1 MQLGRLGVWAS
12 MDGMTAAAAADFARR
27 VEGWG
32 YGALWVPESR
42 GRNVLVISSWLLAN
56 TKTLT
61 VATGIANIY
70 ARDPQATASGQLAL
84 AEQSGGRFLLGLGVS
99 HVPLVEGLR
108 GHMYGK
114 PVETM
119 RDYVEAMRRAS
130 YAAPRPAEAPKTV
143 IAALGP
149 GMLALAGSHT
159 DGAHPYLVTPAHTRE
174 ARRILGPD
182 KLLCPEQTVLAETDP
197 ARARR
202 IGRAWL
208 GRYLEMANY
217 RNNLLRLGFADAG
230 LRRRRVRS
238 PGRRDDRL
246 GRRGGIR
253 RRIDEHW
260 AAGADHV
267 CIQALN
273 PDEATP
279 APARRAAARRPRAE
293 RGGPLTPARARALP
307 GSARAGPLE
316 ARRHGFVAAP
326 PRECERRLARRS
338 ASSRSPPPRSAI
350 SA

>member
-1 MQLGRLGVWAS
+1 MGLGRLGVWAS
-12 MDGMTAAAAADFARR
+12 MDGMTAAAAADFAKRL
-27 VEGWG
+27 EGWG

-84 AEQSGGRFLLGLGVS
+84 AEQSGGRFLIGLGVS

-108 GHMYGK
+108 GHTYGK

-130 YAAPRPAEAPKTV
+130 YAAPRPAETPKTV

-208 GRYLEMANY
+208 GRYLEMTNY
-217 RNNLLRLGFADAG
+217 RNNLLRLGFVTPDFAGGGSDPLVDAMIAWG
-230 LRRRRVRS
+230 
-238 PGRRDDRL
+238 DAAA
-246 GRRGGIR
+246 IR
-253 RRIDEHW
+253 RRIDEHR

-267 CIQALN
+267 CIQTLHPN
-273 PDEATP
+273 EATP
-279 APARRAAARRPRAE
+279 GLPDERLLAALAP
-293 RGGPLTPARARALP
+293 TSQP
-307 GSARAGPLE
+307 G
-316 ARRHGFVAAP
+316 H
-326 PRECERRLARRS
+326 
-338 ASSRSPPPRSAI
+338 
-350 SA
+350 

>member
-1 MQLGRLGVWAS
+1 
-12 MDGMTAAAAADFARR
+12 MDGMTAAAAADFAKRL
-27 VEGWG
+27 EGWG

-108 GHMYGK
+108 GHTYGK

-130 YAAPRPAEAPKTV
+130 YAAPRPAETPKTV

-208 GRYLEMANY
+208 GRYLEMTNY
-217 RNNLLRLGFADAG
+217 RNNLLRLGFVTPDFAGGGSDHLVDAMIAWG
-230 LRRRRVRS
+230 
-238 PGRRDDRL
+238 DAAA
-246 GRRGGIR
+246 IR

-267 CIQALN
+267 CIQTLN
-273 PDEATP
+273 PNEATP
-279 APARRAAARRPRAE
+279 GLPDERLLAALAP
-293 RGGPLTPARARALP
+293 TSQP
-307 GSARAGPLE
+307 G
-316 ARRHGFVAAP
+316 H
-326 PRECERRLARRS
+326 
-338 ASSRSPPPRSAI
+338 
-350 SA
+350 

>member
-1 MQLGRLGVWAS
+1 MQLGKLGVWQS
-12 MDGMTAAAAADFARR
+12 TDSMTAPAAAQFAQR
-27 VEGWG
+27 VEDWG

-42 GRNVLVISSWLLAN
+42 GRNVLVISSWLLAS

-70 ARDPQATASGQLAL
+70 ARDPQSTASGQLAL

-108 GHMYGK
+108 GHRYGK

-119 RDYVEAMRRAS
+119 RDYVDAMRRAS
-130 YAAPRPAEAPKTV
+130 YAAPRPPEAPKTV

-159 DGAHPYLVTPAHTRE
+159 DGAHPYLVSAVHTKE
-174 ARRILGPD
+174 ARHLLGPD

-197 ARARR
+197 VRARR

-208 GRYLEMANY
+208 GRYLEMTNY
-217 RNNLLRLGFADAG
+217 RNNLLRLGFGTPDFAG
-230 LRRRRVRS
+230 GGS
-238 PGRRDDRL
+238 DRL
-246 GRRGGIR
+246 VDAMIAWGDAAVIRG
-253 RRIDEHW
+253 RIDEHW

-279 APARRAAARRPRAE
+279 ALPDERLLAALAPTAQ
-293 RGGPLTPARARALP
+293 P
-307 GSARAGPLE
+307 G
-316 ARRHGFVAAP
+316 H
-326 PRECERRLARRS
+326 
-338 ASSRSPPPRSAI
+338 
-350 SA
+350 

>member
-1 MQLGRLGVWAS
+1 MQLGRLGVWSS
-12 MDGMTAAAAADFARR
+12 MDGMTAAAAADFAKRL
-27 VEGWG
+27 EGCG

-70 ARDPQATASGQLAL
+70 ARDPQSTASGQLAL

-108 GHMYGK
+108 GHRYGK

-130 YAAPRPAEAPKTV
+130 YAAPRPAETPKTV

-159 DGAHPYLVTPAHTRE
+159 DGAHPYLVSPAHTKE
-174 ARRILGPD
+174 ARHLLGPD

-208 GRYLEMANY
+208 GRYLEMTNY
-217 RNNLLRLGFADAG
+217 RNNLLRLGFGTPDFAG
-230 LRRRRVRS
+230 GGS
-238 PGRRDDRL
+238 DRL
-246 GRRGGIR
+246 VDEMIAWGDAAGIR

-279 APARRAAARRPRAE
+279 ALPDERLLAALAPK
-293 RGGPLTPARARALP
+293 GQP
-307 GSARAGPLE
+307 G
-316 ARRHGFVAAP
+316 H
-326 PRECERRLARRS
+326 
-338 ASSRSPPPRSAI
+338 
-350 SA
+350 

>member
-12 MDGMTAAAAADFARR
+12 MDGITAAAAASFAQR

-32 YGALWVPESR
+32 YGALWLPESR
-42 GRNVLVISSWLLAN
+42 GRNVLVLASWLLAS
-56 TKTLT
+56 TKTLII
-61 VATGIANIY
+61 ATGIANIY

-108 GHMYGK
+108 GHTYGK

-130 YAAPRPAEAPKTV
+130 YTAPRPAEPPRTL

-149 GMLALAGSHT
+149 NMLALSASHT
-159 DGAHPYLVTPAHTRE
+159 DGAHPYLVSPSHTLE
-174 ARRILGPD
+174 ARRILGPG

-208 GRYLEMANY
+208 GRYLEMVNY
-217 RNNLLRLGFADAG
+217 RNNLLRLGFTTSDFANGGSDRLVDQVIAWGDAATI
-230 LRRRRVRS
+230 RRRVE
-238 PGRRDDRL
+238 
-246 GRRGGIR
+246 
-253 RRIDEHW
+253 EHW
-260 AAGADHV
+260 VAGADHV

-273 PDEATP
+273 PNEATP
-279 APARRAAARRPRAE
+279 ALPDERLLAA
-293 RGGPLTPARARALP
+293 L
-307 GSARAGPLE
+307 
-316 ARRHGFVAAP
+316 AP
-326 PRECERRLARRS
+326 TSQP
-338 ASSRSPPPRSAI
+338 SR
-350 SA
+350 

>member
-1 MQLGRLGVWAS
+1 
-12 MDGMTAAAAADFARR
+12 
-27 VEGWG
+27 
-32 YGALWVPESR
+32 VPESR
-42 GRNVLVISSWLLAN
+42 GRNVLVISSWLLSS

-70 ARDPQATASGQLAL
+70 ARDPQSTASGQLAL

-108 GHMYGK
+108 GHRYGK

-119 RDYVEAMRRAS
+119 RDYVDAMRRAS
-130 YAAPRPAEAPKTV
+130 YAAPRPPEAPKTV

-159 DGAHPYLVTPAHTRE
+159 DGAHPYLVSPAHTKE
-174 ARRILGPD
+174 ARHLLGPD

-197 ARARR
+197 VRARR

-208 GRYLEMANY
+208 GRYLEMTNY
-217 RNNLLRLGFADAG
+217 RNNLLRLGFGTPDFAG
-230 LRRRRVRS
+230 GGS
-238 PGRRDDRL
+238 DRL
-246 GRRGGIR
+246 VDAMIAWGDAAVIRG
-253 RRIDEHW
+253 RIDEHW

-279 APARRAAARRPRAE
+279 ALPDERLLAALAPTAQPR
-293 RGGPLTPARARALP
+293 
-307 GSARAGPLE
+307 
-316 ARRHGFVAAP
+316 H
-326 PRECERRLARRS
+326 
-338 ASSRSPPPRSAI
+338 
-350 SA
+350 

>member
-1 MQLGRLGVWAS
+1 MGLGRLGVWAS
-12 MDGMTAAAAADFARR
+12 MDGMTAAAAADFAKRL
-27 VEGWG
+27 EGWG

-84 AEQSGGRFLLGLGVS
+84 AEQSGGRFLIGLGVS

-108 GHMYGK
+108 GHTYGK

-130 YAAPRPAEAPKTV
+130 YAAPRPAETPKTV

-208 GRYLEMANY
+208 GRYLEMTNY
-217 RNNLLRLGFADAG
+217 RNNLLRLGFVTPDFGGGGSDHLVDAMIAWG
-230 LRRRRVRS
+230 
-238 PGRRDDRL
+238 DAAA
-246 GRRGGIR
+246 IR

-267 CIQALN
+267 CIQTLN
-273 PDEATP
+273 PNEATLGLP
-279 APARRAAARRPRAE
+279 DERLLAALAP
-293 RGGPLTPARARALP
+293 TSQP
-307 GSARAGPLE
+307 G
-316 ARRHGFVAAP
+316 H
-326 PRECERRLARRS
+326 
-338 ASSRSPPPRSAI
+338 
-350 SA
+350 